1 MILDEILA
9 YRKIQLENEKERI
22 SPDELENLLMQTS
35 RTPKDFA
42 KALKK
47 DHLTVIAEVKKASP
61 SKGVIQ
67 PDFHP
72 VRQATSYQRAGA
84 EAISCL
90 TEEHYF
96 MGNSD
101 IFKRVRKAVQLPML
115 RKDFLFDPYQ
125 ILEARV
131 MGADAVLLIAAMLE
145 KDTLKEL
152 YDLAKSLSME
162 VLVEVH
168 NLPELEKAMVCN
180 PKVIGINN
188 RDLNTFQVDLN
199 TTARLAE
206 QLPKDAVKVSES
218 GMATAEDFAMVRQM
232 GADAVLVGE
241 TLMRS
246 QNIAETLKGLRT
258 PAGGRP

>member
-22 SPDELENLLMQTS
+22 SPDELENLLIQVS

-47 DHLTVIAEVKKASP
+47 DRLTVIAEVKKASP

-96 MGNSD
+96 MGGSD
-101 IFKRVRKAVQLPML
+101 VFKRVRKAVQLPML

-125 ILEARV
+125 IVEARV

-145 KDTLKEL
+145 KEKLKEL

-199 TTARLAE
+199 TTAKLAA

-246 QNIAETLKGLRT
+246 QNIGQTFKELRR
-258 PAGGRP
+258 GGTDA

>member
-22 SPDELENLLMQTS
+22 SSDELENLLMQVS

-47 DHLTVIAEVKKASP
+47 DRLTVIAEVKKASP

-96 MGNSD
+96 MGGSD
-101 IFKRVRKAVQLPML
+101 VFKRVRKAVQLPML

-125 ILEARV
+125 IVEARV

-145 KDTLKEL
+145 KEKLKEL

-180 PKVIGINN
+180 PKVIGIN
-188 RDLNTFQVDLN
+188 T
-199 TTARLAE
+199 
-206 QLPKDAVKVSES
+206 
-218 GMATAEDFAMVRQM
+218 G
-232 GADAVLVGE
+232 
-241 TLMRS
+241 
-246 QNIAETLKGLRT
+246 I
-258 PAGGRP
+258 

>member
-22 SPDELENLLMQTS
+22 SSDELENLLMQVS

-96 MGNSD
+96 MGGSD
-101 IFKRVRKAVQLPML
+101 VFKRVRKAVQLPML

-125 ILEARV
+125 IVEARV

-145 KDTLKEL
+145 KEKLKEL

-188 RDLNTFQVDLN
+188 RNLNTFQVDLN
-199 TTARLAE
+199 TTAKLAA

-241 TLMRS
+241 TLMRAAS
-246 QNIAETLKGLRT
+246 PGEKLCELIAK
-258 PAGGRP
+258 

>member
-96 MGNSD
+96 MGGSD

-131 MGADAVLLIAAMLE
+131 MGAGCGAAVAAMLE

-168 NLPELEKAMVCN
+168 NLPELEKVMVCN

>member
-22 SPDELENLLMQTS
+22 SSDELENLLMQVS

-47 DHLTVIAEVKKASP
+47 DRLTVIAEVKKASP

-96 MGNSD
+96 MGGSD
-101 IFKRVRKAVQLPML
+101 VFKRVRKAVQLPML

-125 ILEARV
+125 IVEARV

-145 KDTLKEL
+145 KEKLKEL
-152 YDLAKSLSME
+152 YDFAKSLSME
-162 VLVEVH
+162 VLAEVH
-168 NLPELEKAMVCN
+168 ILPELEKAMVCN

-199 TTARLAE
+199 TTAKLAA

-246 QNIAETLKGLRT
+246 QNIGQTFKELRR
-258 PAGGRP
+258 GGTDA